1 VDLELRWHPRRI
13 SLCLSER
20 EKKAAGESAIVRPDD
35 AADSLEAFHQRL
47 RDLCEDHREC
57 HGPERAGRIRAQ
69 AEQALALA
77 RELGVLKE
85 PDFTWEEFRTLSS
98 EFRIGTEHMV
108 ELDARSG
115 MVGKTTLPPA
125 FGLIPE
131 VVNLP
136 LAEVRPDADRKGFR
150 QAIEFLNATPLEYL
164 VRWIACNEVFG
175 DQVKLAAVIRWTDG
189 LVSFG
194 ITQPQYHGTPA
205 DPREIEGLFLKA
217 GWSRL
222 ADPSGHTVF
231 FNHAFGVLAID
242 AERRNCFVN
251 DGGLQPFDVI
261 LCKPDETMERFLG
274 IYPE

>member
-1 VDLELRWHPRRI
+1 
-13 SLCLSER
+13 
-20 EKKAAGESAIVRPDD
+20 
-35 AADSLEAFHQRL
+35 
-47 RDLCEDHREC
+47 
-57 HGPERAGRIRAQ
+57 
-69 AEQALALA
+69 
-77 RELGVLKE
+77 
-85 PDFTWEEFRTLSS
+85 
-98 EFRIGTEHMV
+98 MV

-115 MVGKTTLPPA
+115 RVGKTTLPPA

-136 LAEVRPDADRKGFR
+136 LAEVRPGADRKAFR

-164 VRWIACNEVFG
+164 ARWIACNEVFG
-175 DQVKLAAVIRWTDG
+175 DQVKLATVIRWTDG

-194 ITQPQYHGTPA
+194 ITQPQYHGT
-205 DPREIEGLFLKA
+205 
-217 GWSRL
+217 L

-251 DGGLQPFDVI
+251 AGGLQPFDVI

-274 IYPE
+274 IYPA